1 MRGLFIKW
9 SDTVNFF
16 HLIQCLTVPFP
27 LLLHRSVSNVFHHT
41 FQLLLYEDL
50 LYASSL
56 NWILAP
62 AFCQA
67 KRESNFS
74 SSFKCFPPRLYG
86 KSRILK
92 TVDKTF
98 NSWICLILLR
108 LTLKFIFY
116 VHFKAWALG
125 HQFQHIVL
133 NTIQNIINRQAPF
146 LSNVDTSKYI
156 ISVSA
161 QDNNLA
167 NQYSTEENLAQ
178 PVPADF
184 NQYMFYLTVLY
195 SY

>member
-1 MRGLFIKW
+1 MTEISFK
-9 SDTVNFF
+9 
-16 HLIQCLTVPFP
+16 C
-27 LLLHRSVSNVFHHT
+27 HRSTKSKIGFQEALKKFTFEGVIYQMVRHSKFLSSYTMFDRTFPAVVAQVSEQCVPSYFPT
-41 FQLLLYEDL
+41 ATVWGFTLCFKFK
-50 LYASSL
+50 L
-56 NWILAP
+56 NIGTSILSE
-62 AFCQA
+62 
-67 KRESNFS
+67 RESNFS

-156 ISVSA
+156 IS
-161 QDNNLA
+161 
-167 NQYSTEENLAQ
+167 
-178 PVPADF
+178 F
-184 NQYMFYLTVLY
+184 H
-195 SY
+195 